1 MAFWSKKTE
10 GSETPD
16 AFDRGAK
23 IIRRA
28 DELCRDVIVALQ
40 KMAFWSKKTE
50 GETPDAFDRGAEIIR
65 QAGELR
71 RDAAKKLTGFDVIVA
86 LQTALG
92 GEVAA
97 MALRR
102 DPSFSPDQKLY
113 VLDQIL
119 DGVCPGVRKAAYVA
133 AKLPPP
139 PQNAEGKELT
149 NEEFNALTMRILN
162 EATKNNTLF
171 GDALTA
177 TAKATGL
184 MISIFAEQPGV
195 SAEELVKFSQ
205 SAVAEFARD
214 ALAYRRQNA

>member
-10 GSETPD
+10 GENPD
-16 AFDRGAK
+16 VFDRGAAK
-23 IIRRA
+23 IIRQA
-28 DELCRDVIVALQ
+28 DELRRDVIVALQ

-50 GETPDAFDRGAEIIR
+50 GENPDTLDRGAKIIR
-65 QAGELR
+65 QADELR
-71 RDAAKKLTGFDVIVA
+71 RDAAKKFMGFDVIVA

-97 MALRR
+97 MALRK

-113 VLDQIL
+113 LLDQIL

-133 AKLPPP
+133 ANLPPP
-139 PQNAEGKELT
+139 PQNDEGKELT

-162 EATKNNTLF
+162 EATKNNTPV

-177 TAKATGL
+177 TA
-184 MISIFAEQPGV
+184 S
-195 SAEELVKFSQ
+195 
-205 SAVAEFARD
+205 
-214 ALAYRRQNA
+214 

>member
-23 IIRRA
+23 IIRQA
-28 DELCRDVIVALQ
+28 D
-40 KMAFWSKKTE
+40 
-50 GETPDAFDRGAEIIR
+50 
-65 QAGELR
+65 ELR

-86 LQTALG
+86 LQNALG

-139 PQNAEGKELT
+139 PQNDEGKELT

-184 MISIFAEQPGV
+184 MISIFAERPGV

-214 ALAYRRQNA
+214 ALAYRRQNS